1 MGISVQQAQ
10 AGPSPLLNPMP
21 FHERRKDA
29 RKPAQNNAVL
39 VVIDGP
45 NAGAA
50 YDVQTRDLSMGG
62 SSFLLRDSLSVGQT
76 CRIEVISPAGKVSSR
91 ICEVV
96 RARLLSNGKHE
107 MAVQFRKAA

>member
-29 RKPAQNNAVL
+29 RKPAQNKAVL

-76 CRIEVISPAGKVSSR
+76 CRIEVISPAGKVSK
-91 ICEVV
+91 IG
-96 RARLLSNGKHE
+96 RAH
-107 MAVQFRKAA
+107 V

>member
-1 MGISVQQAQ
+1 MGASVQQTQ
-10 AGPSPLLNPMP
+10 AGPSSFLTPIP

-29 RKPAQNNAVL
+29 RRPAQNKAVL
-39 VVIDGP
+39 VVMDGP

-62 SSFLLRDSLSVGQT
+62 SSFLLRDSLLVGQI

-96 RARLLSNGKHE
+96 RARPLSNGKHE
-107 MAVQFRKAA
+107 MAVQFRKVA